1 MVRVRCFNGA
11 VCITIRTR
19 DELLPLQVFGA
30 VVGGEKGESKPT
42 PVLVTSSIA
51 CP

>member
-19 DELLPLQVFGA
+19 DELLPSQVFGA
-30 VVGGEKGESKPT
+30 VVGGEKGESKPA

-51 CP
+51 